1 MVRGIEEQADIISLP
16 IDPIVHYGRQWT
28 ETEIDEIRFFK
39 RMFDGPAG
47 IAGNLGIIAKPR
59 TGKTAFEVYMMVK
72 LHKYFGFPLLS
83 TFHLKPAFPYPV
95 QYFNEDSF
103 DKDQQ
108 EMLNVIKNSQG
119 ELEGDARQIDDL
131 WSRANIKLRR
141 HVVAFDEIQK
151 QLERRKSMNKRLVK
165 YTHVMAEWG
174 HYQSVFMFAAP
185 MEEMIEGI
193 RFKPLLTHE
202 VGASFF
208 KNYLGTGVPKSR
220 YKILNRHTGH
230 EQELYID
237 ISIWSQLYHSYVM
250 MAPMR

>member
-1 MVRGIEEQADIISLP
+1 MVRVEQADIVSLP
-16 IDPIVHYGRQWT
+16 VDPMVRYGRQWT
-28 ETEIDEIRFFK
+28 EEERDEIRFLM

-47 IAGNLGIIAKPR
+47 IAGNVGIVSPPR
-59 TGKTAFEVYMMVK
+59 QGKTAFEVWMMVK
-72 LHKYFGFPLLS
+72 LYKYFGLPLLS

-108 EMLNVIKNSQG
+108 EMLNVIKNAQG
-119 ELEGDARQIDDL
+119 DLEGDARQIDDL
-131 WSRANIKLRR
+131 WSRSNIKLRR

-174 HYQSVFMFAAP
+174 HYQSVFLFAAP
-185 MEEMIEGI
+185 MGEMVEGI

-208 KNYLGTGVPKSR
+208 KNFLGTGIPVSR
-220 YKILNRHTGH
+220 YKILNRHTGK
-230 EQELYID
+230 ELELKID
-237 ISIWSQLYHSYVM
+237 ISIWSKLYYSYVM